1 MFVNPNV
8 KLLDLNNVF
17 DISNAKVDRLK
28 IYTSL
33 RKLSLDNIFTM
44 ILDAYRDN
52 RNYGMCISKPSA
64 KSIYIYIYTYK
75 GRHCNYSNIADK
87 IPISESMMD
96 IQGYKDLFTVE
107 KNTQ

>member
-8 KLLDLNNVF
+8 KILDLNNVF
-17 DISNAKVDRLK
+17 DISNAEVDRLK
-28 IYTSL
+28 IYASL

-52 RNYGMCISKPSA
+52 RNYGICISRPSA
-64 KSIYIYIYTYK
+64 ESVYIYTYK
-75 GRHCNYSNIADK
+75 GRYCNYVNIADK